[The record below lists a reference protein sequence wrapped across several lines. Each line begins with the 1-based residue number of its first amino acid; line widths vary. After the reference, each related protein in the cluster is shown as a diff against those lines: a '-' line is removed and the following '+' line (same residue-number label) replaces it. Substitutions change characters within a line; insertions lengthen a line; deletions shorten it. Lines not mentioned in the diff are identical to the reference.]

1 MVPMM
6 LQPVWP
12 AYNFR
17 NLYRRKK
24 SKLDQLY
31 NTDKSGSNWQDLPT
45 RALAFER
52 ERYAP
57 GYMSSKECLMFM
69 FSGNASGN
77 HKLKL

>member
-1 MVPMM
+1 VPMM

-17 NLYRRKK
+17 NLYRRKE

-52 ERYAP
+52 EREVCSWAYVIQRMP
-57 GYMSSKECLMFM
+57 YVHVLWKRIR
-69 FSGNASGN
+69 
-77 HKLKL
+77 